1 LCYNGSSIEKGIKFM
16 QTDEIRYI
24 KSHRDDIIFMLS
36 FKGFTTDALMLKSD
50 EELDNLYIEYIILA
64 EDYV

>member
-1 LCYNGSSIEKGIKFM
+1 MVQYEPVCY
-16 QTDEIRYI
+16 T

>member
-1 LCYNGSSIEKGIKFM
+1 MEVLIEKGIKFM

-36 FKGFTTDALMLKSD
+36 FKGFTTDALMMKSD